1 MITLRYVILFHCE
14 VYMKLFV
21 HSTAMVQCDV
31 KHKRTSFLVT
41 TLGLFGVFPFF
52 LFTFL
57 VFITFLRETRP
68 TN

>member
-14 VYMKLFV
+14 VYMKLLV

-52 LFTFL
+52 YLLF
-57 VFITFLRETRP
+57 
-68 TN
+68 